1 MKQKINKAEKL
12 YRRKMAAAVLLGML
26 GLISLIELIPGES
39 TYSARESRKLTG
51 RPKFSLEAAA
61 DGSFMEQYETYRS
74 DQFVGRNLWLSLRNS
89 IDLLAGRRDSNG
101 IFKGED
107 QYLLEEIVKPD
118 QEKLKEKLDAMG
130 EFRAKYEKVPMY
142 LMLVPNAANIL
153 EDKLPRFAVTEDQDQ
168 IFDEIRQETQNQ
180 FTWVEVGK
188 TLKDHR
194 TEEIYYR
201 TDSRWTTL
209 GANYACQKLSETMGL
224 DQEKTPRWQE
234 YVVTNIFNGDLSARS
249 GYGGSTEE
257 TIRIYAAGKQ
267 EEEPQTVVEYV
278 EEGKK
283 TSSLYDRSKLI
294 EKDAYG
300 LFLGGDHAMVDI
312 RTTADTTDR
321 LLLVKDSYA
330 NCLIPF
336 LVPYYREVIVIDPQ
350 YYEGSLDEIMEE
362 NKITSVLFLYNG
374 NTFAEE
380 ESMSGVLK

>member
-1 MKQKINKAEKL
+1 
-12 YRRKMAAAVLLGML
+12 MAAAVLLGML
-26 GLISLIELIPGES
+26 GLISLIELIPGEGA
-39 TYSARESRKLTG
+39 YSARESRKLTG

-118 QEKLKEKLDAMG
+118 QKKLKEKLDAMG

-168 IFDEIRQETQNQ
+168 IFDEIRQETQDQ
-180 FTWVEVGK
+180 FTWVEVGQ

-224 DQEKTPRWQE
+224 DQEKTPKWQE
-234 YVVTNIFNGDLSARS
+234 YVVTNIFNGDLSAKS
-249 GYGGSTEE
+249 GYGGGTEE

-283 TSSLYDRSKLI
+283 TSSLYDRSKLR
-294 EKDAYG
+294 ERDAYD

-350 YYEGSLDEIMEE
+350 YYEGSLDGIMKE

-374 NTFAEE
+374 NTFAED